1 MSPRTVEE
9 SRTLVPCRVH
19 GVPRCA
25 ECAAVE
31 DALLRDYALD
41 VPIEEVSGTE
51 YTRMG
56 RVDFHPVEITEDQAQ
71 ALGFPPPPPYDSPL
85 PIGHPLLVWRKC
97 EFCREGRVH
106 PEARGWRCDRC
117 YGFWHGGVPS

>member
-31 DALLRDYALD
+31 DVLLRDYALD
-41 VPIEEVSGTE
+41 VPIEDT
-51 YTRMG
+51 T
-56 RVDFHPVEITEDQAQ
+56 
-71 ALGFPPPPPYDSPL
+71 LPPPYDSPL

-117 YGFWHGGVPS
+117 FGFWHGGLPS